1 MWIWALHVENIRECV
16 ALALLILVS
25 DVMGAIG
32 PNCAVKNN
40 SFECIEM
47 ERKTL
52 LKFKQSLNDPFHCLS
67 SWVGSDC
74 CKWVGVRCNK
84 HSRKALLKFK
94 QSLNVP

>member
-1 MWIWALHVENIRECV
+1 MWKILECA
-16 ALALLILVS
+16 ALALLILIS

-47 ERKTL
+47 ERKAL